1 MFSIF
6 HIWLH
11 FGLSGRQP
19 DAATF
24 QVWRIVSISAN
35 IIVFV
40 FQWEKALSVAPG
52 VSMKYWK
59 KLMQR
64 YSQTSEAAG
73 HRQAFA
79 ARTAAL
85 PNLDYRRELR
95 SCDLFAS
102 AVRVDINVAKTLS
115 VI

>member
-1 MFSIF
+1 M
-6 HIWLH
+6 
-11 FGLSGRQP
+11 
-19 DAATF
+19 
-24 QVWRIVSISAN
+24 VSITVN

-64 YSQTSEAAG
+64 YSHSSEAAG
-73 HRQAFA
+73 HRQAWA
-79 ARTAAL
+79 GRTAAL
-85 PNLDYRRELR
+85 LHLDYWRELR
-95 SCDLFAS
+95 SCELFAS
-102 AVRVDINVAKTLS
+102 AVRMDINDAKTLL

>member
-1 MFSIF
+1 MMVSIF

-24 QVWRIVSISAN
+24 QVWRIVSITAN

-64 YSQTSEAAG
+64 YSQTLAG
-73 HRQAFA
+73 HPQAFA
-79 ARTAAL
+79 GRTAAL

-102 AVRVDINVAKTLS
+102 AVRMDINDAKTLS

>member
-1 MFSIF
+1 MVSIF
-6 HIWLH
+6 HI
-11 FGLSGRQP
+11 SARQP

-24 QVWRIVSISAN
+24 QVWRIVSITVN

-64 YSQTSEAAG
+64 YSHSSEAAG
-73 HRQAFA
+73 HRQAGA
-79 ARTAAL
+79 GRTAAVL
-85 PNLDYRRELR
+85 HLGYWRELR
-95 SCDLFAS
+95 SCDPFAS
-102 AVRVDINVAKTLS
+102 AVRMDINDAKTLS

>member
-1 MFSIF
+1 M
-6 HIWLH
+6 
-11 FGLSGRQP
+11 
-19 DAATF
+19 
-24 QVWRIVSISAN
+24 VSITVN

-73 HRQAFA
+73 HRQARA
-79 ARTAAL
+79 GRTAAL
-85 PNLDYRRELR
+85 LHLELR

-102 AVRVDINVAKTLS
+102 AVRMDINDTKTLS